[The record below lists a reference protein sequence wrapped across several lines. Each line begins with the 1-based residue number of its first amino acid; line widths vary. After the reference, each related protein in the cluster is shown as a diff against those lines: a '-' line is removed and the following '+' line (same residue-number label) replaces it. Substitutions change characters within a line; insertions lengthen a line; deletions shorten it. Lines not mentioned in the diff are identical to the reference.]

1 MDDIAKL
8 CVGDVSPNGIVSII
22 DEDRLCYVV
31 LNNSKGASGIR
42 TISKSILNEFID
54 YIIAHPDKTPTEI
67 RNEISGKSRIDKFE
81 YGYAST
87 LFIMANMAIMKYY
100 NNERIANNENK
111 KVITTD
117 DFSYISA
124 IKTKPFIILGGFS
137 GTGKS
142 QKVKELAFATCPNDG
157 LLNINETS
165 PGNYLLVSVKPNW
178 HDSTD
183 IIGFRSSI
191 HNNYYV
197 TDFMRFLIKA
207 MHFPNVPFFVC
218 LDEMN
223 LAPVEEY
230 FADFLSVIES
240 REKTQNGFV
249 VTDAIIPASVFNDN
263 YAPDFNIFDSLGFER
278 YNNSMTNDDV
288 HYTLLGNFIRID
300 LINRLKTQGLTIPSN
315 VIIIGT
321 VNMDDTT
328 NSFSR

>member
-1 MDDIAKL
+1 MDNIAKL

-54 YIIAHPDKTPTEI
+54 YIIVHPDKTPTEI

-137 GTGKS
+137 GTG
-142 QKVKELAFATCPNDG
+142 
-157 LLNINETS
+157 
-165 PGNYLLVSVKPNW
+165 
-178 HDSTD
+178 
-183 IIGFRSSI
+183 
-191 HNNYYV
+191 
-197 TDFMRFLIKA
+197 
-207 MHFPNVPFFVC
+207 
-218 LDEMN
+218 
-223 LAPVEEY
+223 
-230 FADFLSVIES
+230 
-240 REKTQNGFV
+240 
-249 VTDAIIPASVFNDN
+249 
-263 YAPDFNIFDSLGFER
+263 
-278 YNNSMTNDDV
+278 
-288 HYTLLGNFIRID
+288 
-300 LINRLKTQGLTIPSN
+300 
-315 VIIIGT
+315 
-321 VNMDDTT
+321 
-328 NSFSR
+328 